1 MEFKD
6 VTATIQEVA
15 GGYQYKDPPD
25 FLLKLQEVITYLWRM
40 VSDFLKHL
48 RLTIPGFANSSAVAD
63 LMQMLLIGAG
73 VLCFLAILVFAWSKM
88 SQLRAAENLAKRGAQ
103 STDIDLD
110 SRGWK
115 AKAEELAAAGHFREA
130 VRALYLSLIY
140 LMDEKGIIDFA
151 PTRTNYEY
159 YYALTT
165 SRPLQKG
172 FRRMADRVEEIWFGN
187 HPAEQNDFQACNDLL
202 SSLESE
208 VAAVAPAELS
218 ERKTSG
224 YGGSTR

>member
-15 GGYQYKDPPD
+15 SGYQYKDPPD
-25 FLLKLQEVITYLWRM
+25 FLVKLQEIVTYLWRL
-40 VSDFLKHL
+40 VADFLKHL

-73 VLCFLAILVFAWSKM
+73 ALCFLAILVFAWSKM
-88 SQLRAAENLAKRGAQ
+88 SQLQAAEKLAKRGAQ
-103 STDIDLD
+103 SIDINLD
-110 SRGWK
+110 SHGWK
-115 AKAEELAAAGHFREA
+115 AKAAELASAGHHKEA

-159 YYALTT
+159 YYALST

-172 FRRMADRVEEIWFGN
+172 FRTMADRVEEIWFGN
-187 HPAEQNDFQACNDLL
+187 HPAKQSDFQACKELL
-202 SSLESE
+202 TSLESE
-208 VAAVAPAELS
+208 VAAVAPAELPD
-218 ERKTSG
+218 RKTTIQ
-224 YGGSTR
+224 GGTK